1 MNMQQAIMSGYRK
14 YFTRSG
20 RAPRSEYWYF
30 FLFYLLL
37 FIAGQLLRLL
47 GTHIWTR
54 DHSDIPSFFLFIVS
68 IGFSLA
74 VLASIIPLL
83 MVTVRRVHDIGR
95 TGWWVGASFINGIL
109 LDVALGY
116 VMARAAIMHN
126 AQNLQAGMPSG
137 GMIIILSI
145 LGLIGLVLGIT
156 IFVFTVLPGS
166 PGENR
171 YGPNPLG
178 SHATPVSGDQR
189 DRS

>member
-37 FIAGQLLRLL
+37 VIAVQLLGIYVRA
-47 GTHIWTR
+47 H
-54 DHSDIPSFFLFIVS
+54 DHSGIFS
-68 IGFSLA
+68 ILLSMVAMGFWLA
-74 VLASIIPLL
+74 VLASVVPML

-116 VMARAAIMHN
+116 VMVRATIMHN
-126 AQNLQAGMPSG
+126 TQNLQAGLPSG
-137 GMIIILSI
+137 GMAIVLGI
-145 LGLIGLVLGIT
+145 LGLIGIALGLT
-156 IFVFTVLPGS
+156 IFIFTILPGS